1 MKTKIQTVKAPKAIG
16 PYSQAIVA
24 GNFVFTSG
32 QIHTTPDGKLLEGT
46 IEEQAHQVMK
56 NLNVVLDAAG
66 VTFVDVVKA
75 TMYVTDM
82 SDFVKINAVYQSYMV
97 EPYPAR
103 ETVEVKKLPLGVKIE
118 ISMIAI
124 KP

>member
-1 MKTKIQTVKAPKAIG
+1 MKTKIQTSKAPKAIG

-56 NLNVVLDAAG
+56 NLNAVLNAAG
-66 VTFVDVVKA
+66 VTFADVVKA

-82 SDFVKINAVYQSYMV
+82 SLYGQINEVYASYMA
-97 EPYPAR
+97 EPFPAR
-103 ETVEVKKLPLGVKIE
+103 EAVEVKALPKGAKIE
-118 ISMIAI
+118 ISMVAI
-124 KP
+124 KL

>member
-1 MKTKIQTVKAPKAIG
+1 MKTKIQTSKAPKAIG

-32 QIHTTPDGKLLEGT
+32 QIHTTPDGTLLEGF

-56 NLNVVLDAAG
+56 NLNAVLDAAG
-66 VTFVDVVKA
+66 VSFKDVVKA

-82 SDFVKINAVYQSYMV
+82 SLYAQINEIYTSYMV
-97 EPYPAR
+97 EPFPAR
-103 ETVEVKKLPLGVKIE
+103 EAVEVKALPKGAKIE
-118 ISMIAI
+118 ISMVAI
-124 KP
+124 K